1 MTPKELREMA
11 ENKALDIG
19 TALNAIAS
27 AADRIETLEY
37 ELAFA
42 REGLNAV
49 SALIDESHGVG
60 GLHLNGDFAPWSEL
74 RTGGRFETWLAQ
86 FDASL
91 NAART
96 SNQAV
101 EGRTAKG

>member
-1 MTPKELREMA
+1 MSDTPKVDAVLEDGFERG
-11 ENKALDIG
+11 NF
-19 TALNAIAS
+19 
-27 AADRIETLEY
+27 IEFARTLER

-49 SALIDESHGVG
+49 SALIDESQGVG
-60 GLHLNGDFAPWSEL
+60 GLHMNGDFAPWSEL

-91 NAART
+91 NAARS
-96 SNQAV
+96 SNKV
-101 EGRTAKG
+101 LSNPEK

>member
-1 MTPKELREMA
+1 MLHAVLNMPRELWRE
-11 ENKALDIG
+11 D
-19 TALNAIAS
+19 AIDEVQRQARYMEAS
-27 AADRIETLEY
+27 ARIIRLEH

-49 SALIDESHGVG
+49 SSLIDESTGVG

-91 NAART
+91 NAARS
-96 SNQAV
+96 SNN
-101 EGRTAKG
+101 G